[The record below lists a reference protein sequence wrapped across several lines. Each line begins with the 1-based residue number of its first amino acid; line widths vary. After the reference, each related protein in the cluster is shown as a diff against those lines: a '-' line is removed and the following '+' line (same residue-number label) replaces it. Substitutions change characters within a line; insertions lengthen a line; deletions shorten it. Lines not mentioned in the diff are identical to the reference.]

1 MSGFTAIDLAK
12 LPSPEVVE
20 QLDYE
25 QIIATMLADLR
36 ARDEQFTALVES
48 DPAYKILEVAA
59 YREIL
64 LRARI
69 NDASRA
75 VMLAYARGSD
85 LENLA
90 AFFGV
95 ERQLVDKGNSEAI
108 PPVPP
113 TYEDDNRLRK
123 RVQLSLEGHSTAG
136 PVGSYVFHSL
146 AASARVKDVDVAS
159 PTPGEVIV
167 TVLSDDE
174 QGVPSSELLS
184 AVESTLNAEDVRPL
198 TDHLTVQ
205 PAEILTYEIEASL
218 VLYTGPDAAVV
229 QAAARQSVTDYVR
242 RHHLLGNDITL
253 SGLYASLHKEG
264 VQRVNLISP
273 AADIVVAPYQAA
285 WCSGITITD
294 GGRDE

>member
-25 QIIATMLADLR
+25 QILAAMLADLR

-59 YREIL
+59 YRETL

-95 ERQLVDKGNSEAI
+95 ERQLVDPGDSEAI
-108 PPVPP
+108 PPVSP

-136 PVGSYVFHSL
+136 PIGSYVFHSL

-205 PAEILTYEIEASL
+205 PAEILTYRIEASL

-253 SGLYASLHKEG
+253 SGLYAALHKEG

-273 AADIVVAPYQAA
+273 VTDIVVEPHQAA
-285 WCSGITITD
+285 WCSGIMITD

>member
-25 QIIATMLADLR
+25 QILAAMLADLR
-36 ARDEQFTALVES
+36 ARDNQFTALVES
-48 DPAYKILEVAA
+48 DPAYKVLEVAA
-59 YREIL
+59 YRETL

-95 ERQLVDKGNSEAI
+95 ERQLVDPGDSEAI

-136 PVGSYVFHSL
+136 PIGSYVFHSL

-174 QGVPSSELLS
+174 QGVPSTELLS

-205 PAEILTYEIEASL
+205 PAEIMTYQIEASL

-253 SGLYASLHKEG
+253 SGLYAALHKEG

-273 AADIVVAPYQAA
+273 VRDIVVEPHQAA

>member
-25 QIIATMLADLR
+25 QILATVLSDLR
-36 ARDEQFTALVES
+36 NRDDQFTAIVES

-59 YREIL
+59 YRETL

-75 VMLAYARGSD
+75 VMLAYARKTD
-85 LENLA
+85 LDNLA

-95 ERQLVDKGNSEAI
+95 ERQLVDTGDSEAI

-113 TYEDDNRLRK
+113 TYEDDNRFRK

-146 AASARVKDVDVAS
+146 TASAQVKDVDISS
-159 PTPGEVIV
+159 PSPGEVVV
-167 TVLSDDE
+167 TVLSDDA
-174 QGVPSSELLS
+174 QGVPTNELLA
-184 AVESTLNAEDVRPL
+184 AVETTLNAEDVRPL

-205 PAEILTYEIEASL
+205 AADILTYQVEASL
-218 VLYTGPDAAVV
+218 VLYTGPDSEIVRGV
-229 QAAARQSVTDYVR
+229 ARQAVTDYVI

-253 SGLYASLHKEG
+253 SGLYAALHQEG
-264 VQRVNLISP
+264 VQRVDIISP
-273 AADIVVAPYQAA
+273 LSDFVVAPHQAA
-285 WCSGITITD
+285 WCTNISITD

>member
-25 QIIATMLADLR
+25 QILATMLSDLR
-36 ARDEQFTALVES
+36 NRDDQFTAIVES

-59 YREIL
+59 YRETL

-75 VMLAYARGSD
+75 VMLAYARKSD
-85 LENLA
+85 LDNLA

-95 ERQLVDKGNSEAI
+95 ERQLVDPGDNEVI

-113 TYEDDNRLRK
+113 TYENDNRFRK

-146 AASARVKDVDVAS
+146 TASAQVKDVDISS
-159 PTPGEVIV
+159 PSPGEVVV
-167 TVLSDDE
+167 TVLSDDGE
-174 QGVPSSELLS
+174 GVPSNELLA
-184 AVESTLNAEDVRPL
+184 AVEKTLNAEDVRPL

-205 PAEILTYEIEASL
+205 AADILTYQVEASL
-218 VLYTGPDAAVV
+218 VLYTGPDSEIVRGVAK
-229 QAAARQSVTDYVR
+229 QAVTDYVI

-253 SGLYASLHKEG
+253 SGLYAALHQEG
-264 VQRVNLISP
+264 VQRVDLISP
-273 AADIVVAPYQAA
+273 LNDFVVAPHQAA
-285 WCSGITITD
+285 WCTKISITD

>member
-25 QIIATMLADLR
+25 EILAAMLADLR
-36 ARDEQFTALVES
+36 ARDKYFTALVES

-59 YREIL
+59 YRETL

-75 VMLAYARGSD
+75 VMLAYARGND

-95 ERQLVDKGNSEAI
+95 ERQLVDPGNSEAI
-108 PPVPP
+108 PPIPP

-136 PVGSYVFHSL
+136 PIGSYVFHSL

-159 PTPGEVIV
+159 PTPGEVVV

-174 QGVPSSELLS
+174 QGIPSSDLLS
-184 AVESTLNAEDVRPL
+184 AIETTLNAEDVRPL

-205 PAEILTYEIEASL
+205 PAEILTYQIEASL
-218 VLYTGPDAAVV
+218 VLYTGPDASVV
-229 QAAARQSVTDYVR
+229 QAAARASVTDYVR

-253 SGLYASLHKEG
+253 SGLYAALHQEG

-273 AADIVVAPYQAA
+273 VTDIAVEPHQAA
-285 WCSGITITD
+285 WCEGVSITD

>member
-25 QIIATMLADLR
+25 QILAAMLDDLR
-36 ARDEQFTALVES
+36 ARDDQFTALVES

-59 YREIL
+59 YRETL

-95 ERQLVDKGNSEAI
+95 ERQLVDPGKSEAI
-108 PPVPP
+108 PPVSP

-136 PVGSYVFHSL
+136 PIGSYVFHSL

-174 QGVPSSELLS
+174 QGVPSSELRS
-184 AVESTLNAEDVRPL
+184 AVETTLNAEDVRPL

-205 PAEILTYEIEASL
+205 PAEILTYQIEASL

-253 SGLYASLHKEG
+253 SGLYAALHKEG

-273 AADIVVAPYQAA
+273 VADIVVEPHQAA

>member
-12 LPSPEVVE
+12 LPFPEVVE

-25 QIIATMLADLR
+25 QILATMLSDLR
-36 ARDEQFTALVES
+36 SRDDQFTAIVES

-59 YREIL
+59 YRETL

-75 VMLAYARGSD
+75 VMLAYARASD
-85 LENLA
+85 LDNLA

-95 ERQLVDKGNSEAI
+95 ERQLVDQGDSEAI

-113 TYEDDNRLRK
+113 TYEDDNRFRK

-136 PVGSYVFHSL
+136 PIGSYVFHSL
-146 AASARVKDVDVAS
+146 AARAQVKDVDVAS
-159 PTPGEVIV
+159 PSPGEVVV
-167 TVLSDDE
+167 TVLSYDG
-174 QGVPSSELLS
+174 QGVPPSELLTT
-184 AVESTLNAEDVRPL
+184 VETTLNAEDVRPL
-198 TDHLTVQ
+198 TDHVTVQ
-205 PAEILTYEIEASL
+205 AAEILTYRIEASL
-218 VLYTGPDAAVV
+218 VLYTGPDAQVV
-229 QAAARQSVTDYVR
+229 RATAQQTVADYVQ

-253 SGLYASLHKEG
+253 SGLYAALHQEG
-264 VQRVNLISP
+264 VQRVVLKIP
-273 AADIVVAPYQAA
+273 ANDLVVAPHQAA
-285 WCSGITITD
+285 WCTDISVTD